1 MGTAQPRVPT
11 GVCPKARG
19 TRWLLGDGA
28 VMGTAQWELWQGGSR
43 GAERL
48 TGGQRA
54 GTGCAWGWAA
64 AGGFGGRFWGAGV
77 GRAKAAGGSLRRAG
91 MGAGGFAQPR
101 ARSRDGRGGP
111 GPAGLGRAVP
121 GRPPAVQS
129 RAGPCRAREPPL
141 PPPGPAPGLC
151 ALRPPGASPALPAP
165 GPPLPGFPPPSP
177 APGVFRAAG
186 GARGHPPGYPP
197 VPRGRGRTAGEGP
210 RGGGTR
216 CGWALLAGRGGVEGA
231 GQGAGGV
238 SGEKSPLLV
247 PGAWRSASQLWRGR
261 GAREKGWVC
270 SVPRLGS
277 APLGRAQKRG
287 PQTKGCWGGA
297 AGGLPRTPMTHLAL
311 GSSASGLGQ
320 GKAGGGREERRGEV
334 RGFSSPPCP
343 LGTPWGGSVWT
354 LAPVRRGSWWW
365 LGARMWPGQGGAMP
379 ASPPRLANSFSVI
392 TAET

>member
-1 MGTAQPRVPT
+1 
-11 GVCPKARG
+11 
-19 TRWLLGDGA
+19 
-28 VMGTAQWELWQGGSR
+28 MGTAQWELWQGGSR

-48 TGGQRA
+48 TEGQRA
-54 GTGCAWGWAA
+54 ATGCAWGWAA

-77 GRAKAAGGSLRRAG
+77 GRAEAAGGSLRRAG

-197 VPRGRGRTAGEGP
+197 VPRGRGRAVGEGP

-216 CGWALLAGRGGVEGA
+216 CGWACWPAGEGWRELGRGLGESRWKNLPCWSPGPGVVLPSF
-231 GQGAGGV
+231 GGV
-238 SGEKSPLLV
+238 GVHVKKV
-247 PGAWRSASQLWRGR
+247 
-261 GAREKGWVC
+261 
-270 SVPRLGS
+270 
-277 APLGRAQKRG
+277 
-287 PQTKGCWGGA
+287 
-297 AGGLPRTPMTHLAL
+297 
-311 GSSASGLGQ
+311 
-320 GKAGGGREERRGEV
+320 
-334 RGFSSPPCP
+334 GFAPCP
-343 LGTPWGGSVWT
+343 AWGALLKCCSQVVPKWWTPNQRVLGWGS
-354 LAPVRRGSWWW
+354 RGGC
-365 LGARMWPGQGGAMP
+365 LG
-379 ASPPRLANSFSVI
+379 PP
-392 TAET
+392 